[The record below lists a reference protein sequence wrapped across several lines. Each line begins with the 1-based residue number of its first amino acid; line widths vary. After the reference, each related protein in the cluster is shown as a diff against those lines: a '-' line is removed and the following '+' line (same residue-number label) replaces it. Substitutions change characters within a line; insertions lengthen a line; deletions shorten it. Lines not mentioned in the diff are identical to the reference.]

1 MRYEDPRFYDQP
13 NYQFAGNGYD
23 DPYGDYR
30 MPMRRNYDN
39 TALSVSIGGSGL
51 NFDLGLGGLSRLGGN
66 TRFGDALYYANQDM
80 DSRYYRSN
88 PQYFGRNMTSGLDP
102 VYTDRYDRGYADRSY
117 ADPRFYGQ
125 FNRMPNN
132 WDQMERINQMGQLR
146 AMIAQGFDPR
156 YGFARPGQRPYEVYR
171 GPQYDRTQSFQDYSE
186 YERPQPQSRVQRETE
201 INTHGQ
207 RSYPA
212 ESMSEYDMQAYNR
225 LARTVNSLI
234 GQKITDYD
242 DRVTQRLGC
251 SRAVSLV
258 MHHAY
263 GFDTDDINVR
273 KMEGNLRKQG
283 FRDAAIKEVKPGDV
297 IIGYREGNDHPHAAV
312 YMGNGKIF
320 NNDSNS
326 GKMQMDSAGKF
337 NSSEF
342 KRIVILRAPDRKPAL
357 G

>member
-171 GPQYDRTQSFQDYSE
+171 GPQY
-186 YERPQPQSRVQRETE
+186 
-201 INTHGQ
+201 
-207 RSYPA
+207 
-212 ESMSEYDMQAYNR
+212 
-225 LARTVNSLI
+225 LSLI
-234 GQKITDYD
+234 HI
-242 DRVTQRLGC
+242 
-251 SRAVSLV
+251 
-258 MHHAY
+258 
-263 GFDTDDINVR
+263 
-273 KMEGNLRKQG
+273 
-283 FRDAAIKEVKPGDV
+283 
-297 IIGYREGNDHPHAAV
+297 
-312 YMGNGKIF
+312 
-320 NNDSNS
+320 
-326 GKMQMDSAGKF
+326 
-337 NSSEF
+337 
-342 KRIVILRAPDRKPAL
+342 
-357 G
+357 

>member
-1 MRYEDPRFYDQP
+1 
-13 NYQFAGNGYD
+13 
-23 DPYGDYR
+23 
-30 MPMRRNYDN
+30 
-39 TALSVSIGGSGL
+39 
-51 NFDLGLGGLSRLGGN
+51 
-66 TRFGDALYYANQDM
+66 
-80 DSRYYRSN
+80 
-88 PQYFGRNMTSGLDP
+88 
-102 VYTDRYDRGYADRSY
+102 
-117 ADPRFYGQ
+117 
-125 FNRMPNN
+125 
-132 WDQMERINQMGQLR
+132 
-146 AMIAQGFDPR
+146 
-156 YGFARPGQRPYEVYR
+156 
-171 GPQYDRTQSFQDYSE
+171 
-186 YERPQPQSRVQRETE
+186 
-201 INTHGQ
+201 
-207 RSYPA
+207 
-212 ESMSEYDMQAYNR
+212 
-225 LARTVNSLI
+225 
-234 GQKITDYD
+234 
-242 DRVTQRLGC
+242 
-251 SRAVSLV
+251 